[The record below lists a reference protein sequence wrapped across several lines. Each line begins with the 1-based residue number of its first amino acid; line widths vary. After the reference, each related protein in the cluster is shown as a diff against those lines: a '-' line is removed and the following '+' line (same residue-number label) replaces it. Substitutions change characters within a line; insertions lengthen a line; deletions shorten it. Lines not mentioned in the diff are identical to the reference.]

1 VPIWRAFCGGF
12 ECYYGAMRLVLD
24 PFRLLH
30 FPCRLPEPTAARRDR
45 VSSRREPCSARTA
58 RRQSAALRRVYSG
71 PLPLVRL
78 ADKRAA
84 RLTLL
89 KVVAGLGR
97 CVRSRASI
105 PSAVPLSQTNRP
117 LLPAHA
123 PLGSPVHWIGCGGP
137 AIPHPASAL
146 PGSLRHDFLDR
157 GTEFIRYHRGRVSA
171 CPGLR
176 ENRSCYAMVPV
187 AEASR
192 AGRAVGY
199 Y

>member
-117 LLPAHA
+117 LLPPMPHLAR
-123 PLGSPVHWIGCGGP
+123 PFTGLGAVALRSHTQPQHCQDRCGM
-137 AIPHPASAL
+137 IS
-146 PGSLRHDFLDR
+146 S
-157 GTEFIRYHRGRVSA
+157 TEERNLSGII
-171 CPGLR
+171 
-176 ENRSCYAMVPV
+176 V
-187 AEASR
+187 A
-192 AGRAVGY
+192 G
-199 Y
+199 